1 MLFDNLVSNTTLY
14 FPKLQIRYKDKSFLM
29 TIMGKVLFFNPAFKK
44 NYVTTVCHTIYFPNQ
59 HFPKCRPVSSVVLFL
74 HEIVHMQSSK
84 KKAYLSSLY
93 VIYKLSK
100 QMNFNPHLDI
110 QSKNFMDEMRKP
122 WTNYLSL
129 QQEFQIAIDKIQ
141 SGERPYQDPI
151 FDTLDDLMTKL

>member
-1 MLFDNLVSNTTLY
+1 MAFWG
-14 FPKLQIRYKDKSFLM
+14 FFAKKDFM
-29 TIMGKVLFFNPAFKK
+29 TD
-44 NYVTTVCHTIYFPNQ
+44 YVTTVCRTIYFPNQ
-59 HFPKCRPVSSVVLFL
+59 HFPKCRPVSSVLRL

-129 QQEFQIAIDKIQ
+129 QQEFQVAIDKIQ